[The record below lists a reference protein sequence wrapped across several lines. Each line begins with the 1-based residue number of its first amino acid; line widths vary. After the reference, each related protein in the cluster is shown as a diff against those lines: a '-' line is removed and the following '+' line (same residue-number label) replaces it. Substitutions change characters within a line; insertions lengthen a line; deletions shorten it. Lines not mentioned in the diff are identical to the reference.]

1 MLALTRRV
9 GEIIDIKLPNG
20 EMIEL
25 KVVEIRGK
33 VAVRLGLLA
42 PANCAITRREI
53 TDRLQE
59 PAT

>member
-25 KVVEIRGK
+25 KVFEIRGK
-33 VAVRLGLLA
+33 AAVRLGLRA
-42 PANCAITRREI
+42 PHDCAITRREI
-53 TDRLQE
+53 TDRLPE
-59 PAT
+59 SSA